1 MSTVK
6 MTPGFKA
13 WLAKRREERRSEKR
27 KANAPLPD
35 RKVVTQSLSAP
46 DTKGRIRAKGCRE
59 CPSRS
64 RRATATL
71 KARFGGELPVSIE
84 MWLVDHP

>member
-13 WLAKRREERRSEKR
+13 WLAKRREERRSQKR
-27 KANAPLPD
+27 KANTPLPD
-35 RKVVTQSLSAP
+35 RKAVTQSLSAP
-46 DTKGRIRAKGCRE
+46 GTERRIRAKGWRE
-59 CPSRS
+59 CAS
-64 RRATATL
+64 RRHPATATL